1 MAPNEPKYSVVIPVF
16 NSAGIVGQVIDQ
28 TGAFFSQHG
37 WDYEIIL
44 VNDGSRDKSWEV
56 ISQKA
61 RENPHVV
68 AINLMRNYGQHTA
81 VYCGF
86 EHSTGDFVITIDDD
100 LQNPPEEIIHLI
112 DKMGEGGYDTILGRF
127 KQKRH
132 SNVRNLGSYG
142 IRLINNRIF
151 HCPKDIVPTN
161 FRLIRREV
169 IERILQYHTAYPYIT
184 GLVLMFSGRIGN
196 AWVEHRERQEGKSNY
211 NFYKIMS
218 LVLRILFNYSV
229 LPLRLVS
236 TIGFVISLLSFLAG
250 ILLIIN
256 KLLQNVQ
263 AEGWT
268 GIMVM
273 LAFFNGMIILL
284 LGMLGEYT
292 VRILQQIS
300 SKEIYHTKEVVKHG
314 T

>member
-1 MAPNEPKYSVVIPVF
+1 MAPNEPKYSVVIPVY

-61 RENPHVV
+61 RENPHVI

-112 DKMGEGGYDTILGRF
+112 DKMGEGGYDTIFGRF

-132 SNVRNLGSYG
+132 SGVRNLGSYG